1 MLFSKLL
8 QASSEGISP
17 GARGTASNNGRVPPL
32 SPQSGA
38 APNQEWDGQVKETTF
53 IDDSAYTSPPRD
65 SNHLPTNESRRQLTY
80 SFEVDV

>member
-8 QASSEGISP
+8 HTSSEGISP
-17 GARGTASNNGRVPPL
+17 GARGTASNNGRLPPL

-38 APNQEWDGQVKETTF
+38 APNQEWDAQVKETF

-65 SNHLPTNESRRQLTY
+65 SNRLPTNESRRQLTY

>member
-17 GARGTASNNGRVPPL
+17 GARGTASNNGRVPPIT
-32 SPQSGA
+32 PQSGA
-38 APNQEWDGQVKETTF
+38 VPNQEWDGQVKETF
-53 IDDSAYTSPPRD
+53 IDESAYTSPPRD
-65 SNHLPTNESRRQLTY
+65 FKRVSTNESRRQLTY